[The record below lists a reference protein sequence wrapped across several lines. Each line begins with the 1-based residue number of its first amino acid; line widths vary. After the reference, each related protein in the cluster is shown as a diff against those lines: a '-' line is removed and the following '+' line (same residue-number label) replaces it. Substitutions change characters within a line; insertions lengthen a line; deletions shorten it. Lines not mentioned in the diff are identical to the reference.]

1 MTYNDLDGKAATP
14 IRPDLVKHLGMEGY
28 NLTTGAICVYPNQ
41 VKSAVKWLK
50 VTGKEIPVA
59 SVATGFPAGQ
69 TPLRLRLEEIRE
81 AVADGA
87 TEIDIVINRT
97 MVNNSLFIT
106 INSIGN
112 IEPNSKVNLGPS
124 R

>member
-1 MTYNDLDGKAATP
+1 MTYNDLDDKAATP
-14 IRPDLVKHLGMEGY
+14 IRPDLVKHLGMESY

-97 MVNNSLFIT
+97 MVCADLTKT
-106 INSIGN
+106 IRKIIINQT
-112 IEPNSKVNLGPS
+112 LGE
-124 R
+124 